1 MWKSFTSEIRDLPYK
16 RAMFLTLIITLGVVV
31 LTNTSNDNI
40 FQLILEPFT
49 IENIEKT
56 RTENPVES
64 DTSLTIN
71 SSEMITQADAES
83 INIEEDVI
91 EQSSP
96 IDVNSFFT
104 SNMTEQEAR
113 IAYRNV
119 IDEIEQWY
127 DEENITPYGF
137 KNSLELQNTYN
148 AMIENA
154 RMHYNSYLN

>member
-127 DEENITPYGF
+127 DKENTTPNGF
-137 KNSLELQNTYN
+137 KNSLELQNSYN
-148 AMIENA
+148 TMIENA